1 MSKSPVPSRASRRAG
16 IALLAAI
23 GLVAASCGGSD
34 DESGDDDS
42 EPAATESA
50 ESSGEP
56 DDDEAESS
64 DESSDS
70 GSADDTDS
78 DGDGGET
85 DDTDA
90 DAGDSDADGDAA
102 GSESD
107 DDADGADNDS
117 DDGASGTDEDA
128 GGEAGGPR
136 DFAALA
142 PPTGE
147 TMVVGLVN
155 TEGPAGLN
163 FPEIRTIAAAS
174 VEYLNQHGGM
184 GGRPL
189 QLETCVADASPESS
203 QACAQELA
211 GKDAE
216 MVFLGLDLFPDYPT
230 YDAAGIPLVGILPLF
245 PADYAAEAMYM
256 NGGNATLGA
265 AIAATSEQL
274 FQAQTVAIVS
284 ADNPG
289 SNGSEAAAIA
299 AFEAAGIEY
308 RSIKGSDTETDA
320 GFQGLVR
327 EAVSD
332 DPDVLVSLYGDA
344 GCIGMMRGL
353 DAIGTDVPVLASNTC
368 GAGEVISAAGDDALG
383 WYFVAG
389 GEQPPTPE
397 GDVVREAVA
406 IDQGVDPADVGIS
419 DLGLGGLSPIMFFTM
434 AAAANDLAL
443 QGGEITGQSVYDHA
457 KANESGELRQFPDGG
472 PLQCGAA
479 ADYRSVCGFTIFIGE
494 YVGDGQVEI
503 VEGFEEL
510 SVLEYLP

>member
-1 MSKSPVPSRASRRAG
+1 MSKSPARSRGTRRAHFV
-16 IALLAAI
+16 LLAAI
-23 GLVAASCGGSD
+23 GLIAAACGGSD
-34 DESGDDDS
+34 DDSGDGGSEPVATDAAESPDAGSDDASESTDDDTSESSDDDS
-42 EPAATESA
+42 GGA
-50 ESSGEP
+50 
-56 DDDEAESS
+56 
-64 DESSDS
+64 
-70 GSADDTDS
+70 DTDS
-78 DGDGGET
+78 GGDSS
-85 DDTDA
+85 DADA
-90 DAGDSDADGDAA
+90 DAGDAGDGDEGDTDAGDSGGSDAPPA
-102 GSESD
+102 
-107 DDADGADNDS
+107 
-117 DDGASGTDEDA
+117 
-128 GGEAGGPR
+128 EAGGPR
-136 DFAALA
+136 DFASFA

-174 VEYLNQHGGM
+174 VEYLNEHGGM

-216 MVFLGLDLFPDYPT
+216 IVFLGLDLFPDYPT
-230 YDAAGIPLVGILPLF
+230 YEAAGIPLVGILPLF

-265 AIAATSEQL
+265 AIAATAEQL
-274 FQAQTVAIVS
+274 FEAETVAIVS

-308 RSIKGSDTETDA
+308 RSIKGSDNETDA

-344 GCIGMMRGL
+344 GCIGMMRGRI
-353 DAIGTDVPVLASNTC
+353 AIGTDVPVLASNTC

-383 WYFVAG
+383 WFFAAG

-397 GDVVREAVA
+397 GDVVREAA
-406 IDQGVDPADVGIS
+406 SIELGVDPSEVSIS

-434 AAAANDLAL
+434 AAAANDLAAT
-443 QGGEITGQSVYDHA
+443 GAEITGQSVYDHA
-457 KANESGELRQFPDGG
+457 KANESGELAQFPDGG
-472 PLQCGAA
+472 PLECGAA
-479 ADYRSVCGFTIFIGE
+479 ANYQSVCSFTIFIGE
-494 YVGDGQVEI
+494 YVGDGQVQI